1 MADAGFSEIELLV
14 IDIDGT
20 LTDAK
25 VAWAGP
31 AAGWTQLF
39 SVRDGESI
47 RRLCQRGIPV
57 VPLSRNPTLCAR
69 ARMEGLGLPCDWLGV
84 ADKLVSFQE
93 VLARY
98 AVTPERIA
106 YVADGRE
113 DVPILKA
120 VGFPIAV
127 ADAHRS
133 AVAVARYVT
142 RARGGEHALEE
153 VIDLI
158 LEARGWA
165 S

>member
-1 MADAGFSEIELLV
+1 MRELAFSEIDLLIV
-14 IDIDGT
+14 DIDGT

-25 VAWAGP
+25 LAWAGP

-57 VPLSRNPTLCAR
+57 VPLSRNATLCAR
-69 ARMEGLGLPCDWLGV
+69 ARMEGLGLPLDWLGV
-84 ADKLVSFQE
+84 GDKLVSYEELRKQ
-93 VLARY
+93 Y
-98 AVTPERIA
+98 AVAPERIA

-113 DVPILKA
+113 DVPIFKA

-127 ADAHRS
+127 ADAHHS
-133 AVAVARYVT
+133 ARAAARYVT
-142 RARGGEHALEE
+142 QARGGEHALEE

-165 S
+165 P

>member
-1 MADAGFSEIELLV
+1 MDVDFSPIALLIV
-14 IDIDGT
+14 DIDGT

-25 VAWAGP
+25 LAWAGP

-57 VPLSRNPTLCAR
+57 VPLSRNQTVCAR
-69 ARMEGLGLPCDWLGV
+69 TRMEGLGLPCDWLGV
-84 ADKLVSFQE
+84 GDKLLAFQE
-93 VLARY
+93 LRQRY
-98 AVTPERIA
+98 AVPLEAIA

-113 DVPILKA
+113 DVPILEV
-120 VGFPIAV
+120 VGFPIVV
-127 ADAHRS
+127 ADAHKHAQR
-133 AVAVARYVT
+133 VAKFVT
-142 RARGGEHALEE
+142 RARGGDHALEE

-158 LEARGWA
+158 LEAHGWA

>member
-1 MADAGFSEIELLV
+1 MPDSTFSEIELLL

-25 VAWAGP
+25 LAWAGP
-31 AAGWTQLF
+31 AAGWTQVF

-57 VPLSRNPTLCAR
+57 VPLSRNATLCAR
-69 ARMEGLGLPCDWLGV
+69 ARMEGLGLPCEWLGV
-84 ADKLVSFQE
+84 ADKFVAFQE
-93 VLARY
+93 LRQRY
-98 AVTPERIA
+98 ATLPERIA

-113 DVPILKA
+113 DVPILKV

-127 ADAHRS
+127 ADAHKS
-133 AVAVARYVT
+133 ALEVARLVT

-158 LEARGWA
+158 LEAHGWV

>member
-1 MADAGFSEIELLV
+1 MSLAFSDIALLV

-25 VAWAGP
+25 LAWAGP
-31 AAGWTQLF
+31 ATGWTQVF

-47 RRLCQRGIPV
+47 RRLVQRGIPV

-69 ARMEGLGLPCDWLGV
+69 TRMEGLGLALDWLGV
-84 ADKLVSFQE
+84 GDKLTAFAELQQ
-93 VLARY
+93 RY
-98 AVTPERIA
+98 GIPPERIA

-113 DVPILKA
+113 DVPILKI

-127 ADAHRS
+127 ADAHK
-133 AVAVARYVT
+133 AAIEAARLVT
-142 RARGGEHALEE
+142 KARGGDHAMEE

-158 LEARGWA
+158 LEAHGW
-165 S
+165 SS

>member
-1 MADAGFSEIELLV
+1 MPPEGFANIELLV

-25 VAWAGP
+25 LVWAGP
-31 AAGWTQLF
+31 AVGWTQIF

-57 VPLSRNPTLCAR
+57 VPLSRNATLCAR
-69 ARMEGLGLPCDWLGV
+69 TRMEGLGLPCDWLGV
-84 ADKLVSFQE
+84 TDKLSAFGE
-93 VLARY
+93 LATQY
-98 AVTPERIA
+98 AKPPARIA

-113 DVPILKA
+113 DVPIFQA

-127 ADAHRS
+127 ADAHPSTR
-133 AVAVARYVT
+133 AAATYVT
-142 RARGGEHALEE
+142 RARGCDHAMEE

-158 LEARGWA
+158 LEAHGWA

>member
-1 MADAGFSEIELLV
+1 MALAFVEIALLV

-25 VAWAGP
+25 LAWAGP
-31 AAGWTQLF
+31 ATGFTQVF

-69 ARMEGLGLPCDWLGV
+69 TRMEGLGLPLDWLGV
-84 ADKLVSFQE
+84 GDKLTAFAELRQ
-93 VLARY
+93 RY
-98 AVTPERIA
+98 GIPPEHIA

-113 DVPILKA
+113 DVPILQI

-127 ADAHRS
+127 ADAHKS
-133 AVAVARYVT
+133 AIGAARHVT
-142 RARGGEHALEE
+142 KARGGDHAMEE
-153 VIDLI
+153 VIDLT
-158 LEARGWA
+158 LEAHGW
-165 S
+165 SS

>member
-1 MADAGFSEIELLV
+1 MTLAFSHIALLV

-25 VAWAGP
+25 LAWAGP
-31 AAGWTQLF
+31 AVGWTQVF

-69 ARMEGLGLPCDWLGV
+69 TRMEGLGLPLDWLGV
-84 ADKLVSFQE
+84 GDKVTAFEELRE
-93 VLARY
+93 RY
-98 AVTPERIA
+98 GIAPERIA
-106 YVADGRE
+106 YVGDGRE
-113 DVPILKA
+113 DVPIFKL

-127 ADAHRS
+127 ADAHKS
-133 AVAVARYVT
+133 ALAAARHVT
-142 RARGGEHALEE
+142 KARGGDHAMEE

-158 LEARGWA
+158 LEAHGW
-165 S
+165 SS

>member
-1 MADAGFSEIELLV
+1 MADSSFSEIGLLV
-14 IDIDGT
+14 VDIDGT

-25 VAWAGP
+25 LAWAGP

-84 ADKLVSFQE
+84 ADKFVSFQE
-93 VLARY
+93 LRQRY
-98 AVTPERIA
+98 SILPEHIA

-113 DVPILKA
+113 DVPIMKA

-133 AVAVARYVT
+133 VLEIARYVT

-158 LEARGWA
+158 LEARGWPA
-165 S
+165 

>member
-1 MADAGFSEIELLV
+1 MDLAFSDIALLV

-25 VAWAGP
+25 LAWAGP
-31 AAGWTQLF
+31 AAGWTQVF

-69 ARMEGLGLPCDWLGV
+69 TRMEGLGLPLDWLGV
-84 ADKLVSFQE
+84 GDKLIAFAELRQ
-93 VLARY
+93 RY
-98 AVTPERIA
+98 GIPPERIA

-113 DVPILKA
+113 DVPILKI

-127 ADAHRS
+127 ADAHKAAIEASRH
-133 AVAVARYVT
+133 VT
-142 RARGGEHALEE
+142 KARGGDHAMEE

-158 LEARGWA
+158 LEAHGW
-165 S
+165 SS

>member
-1 MADAGFSEIELLV
+1 MSSAFSEVALLV

-69 ARMEGLGLPCDWLGV
+69 TRMEGLGLPCDWLGV
-84 ADKLVSFQE
+84 ADKMIAFQE
-93 VLARY
+93 LRQRY
-98 AVTPERIA
+98 AIALERIA

-113 DVPILKA
+113 DVAILEVVGLPI
-120 VGFPIAV
+120 VV
-127 ADAHRS
+127 ADGHRS
-133 AVAVARYVT
+133 AQKVAKYVT
-142 RARGGEHALEE
+142 QARGGEHALEE

-158 LEARGWA
+158 LEAHGWPL
-165 S
+165 

>member
-1 MADAGFSEIELLV
+1 MSLAFANVALLI

-25 VAWAGP
+25 LLWAGP
-31 AAGWTQLF
+31 EIGWTQIF

-47 RRLCQRGIPV
+47 RRLCKRGIPV
-57 VPLSRNPTLCAR
+57 APLSRNPTLCAR
-69 ARMEGLGLPCDWLGV
+69 TRMEGLGLPLDWMGV
-84 ADKLVSFQE
+84 ADKSAAFEELQR
-93 VLARY
+93 RY
-98 AVTPERIA
+98 GVDPARIA

-113 DVPILKA
+113 DVPIFER

-127 ADAHRS
+127 ADAHAS
-133 AVAVARYVT
+133 AIRAARHVT
-142 RARGGEHALEE
+142 KARGGDHALEE

-158 LEARGWA
+158 LEAHGWA

>member
-1 MADAGFSEIELLV
+1 MPLAFAEIALLV

-25 VAWAGP
+25 LAWSGP
-31 AAGWTQLF
+31 ATGFTQVF

-47 RRLCQRGIPV
+47 RRLGQRGIPV

-69 ARMEGLGLPCDWLGV
+69 TRMEGLGLPLDWLGV
-84 ADKLVSFQE
+84 GDKVTAFAELRQ
-93 VLARY
+93 RY
-98 AVTPERIA
+98 GIPPERIA

-113 DVPILKA
+113 DVPIFEL

-127 ADAHRS
+127 ADAHKS
-133 AVAVARYVT
+133 ALAAARHVT
-142 RARGGEHALEE
+142 KARGGDHAMEE

-158 LEARGWA
+158 LEAHGW
-165 S
+165 SS

>member
-1 MADAGFSEIELLV
+1 MDLAFSDIALLV

-25 VAWAGP
+25 LAWAGP
-31 AAGWTQLF
+31 EIGWTQAY

-69 ARMEGLGLPCDWLGV
+69 TRMEGLGLPCDWLGV
-84 ADKLVSFQE
+84 GDKLAAFRDLQAKYGVD
-93 VLARY
+93 A
-98 AVTPERIA
+98 TRIA
-106 YVADGRE
+106 YVGDGRE
-113 DVPILKA
+113 DVPVFEV

-133 AVAVARYVT
+133 ARQAAKLIT
-142 RARGGEHALEE
+142 HARGGEHALEE

>member
-1 MADAGFSEIELLV
+1 MGLPFSDVALLV

-25 VAWAGP
+25 LVWAGP
-31 AAGWTQLF
+31 AIGWTQVF

-69 ARMEGLGLPCDWLGV
+69 TRMEGLGLPLDWLGV
-84 ADKLVSFQE
+84 GDKLIAFEQ
-93 VLARY
+93 LRQRY
-98 AVTPERIA
+98 GIPPERIA

-113 DVPILKA
+113 DVPIFKL

-127 ADAHRS
+127 ADAHKS
-133 AVAVARYVT
+133 ALEGARHVT
-142 RARGGEHALEE
+142 RARGGDHAMEE

-158 LEARGWA
+158 LDAHGW
-165 S
+165 SS

>member
-1 MADAGFSEIELLV
+1 MADVGFSEIELLL

-84 ADKLVSFQE
+84 ADKLTSFQE

-98 AVTPERIA
+98 AVPSERIA

-127 ADAHRS
+127 ADAHLS

-142 RARGGEHALEE
+142 RA
-153 VIDLI
+153 
-158 LEARGWA
+158 
-165 S
+165 